1 LPETPSELHLGSK
14 NKRGTGKWS
23 STRTIVLILQVY
35 ALHLLEKK
43 QIVIEANN
51 GKRVLL
57 DICDPRASDLSISEA
72 LQEGIHAPNVL
83 AGVLTALHARN
94 IAVDFAS

>member
-1 LPETPSELHLGSK
+1 MVFHANNSSNFAGVRTAF
-14 NKRGTGKWS
+14 TG
-23 STRTIVLILQVY
+23 
-35 ALHLLEKK
+35 KK
-43 QIVIEANN
+43 QIVVEANN

-72 LQEGIHAPNVL
+72 LQEGIHAPNPL